1 MTAAIIR
8 QHLTTF
14 GLSEKEIDAYL
25 AVLRSGTKTTGDLA
39 DSADVST
46 GYIYDVVQTLSDRK
60 LVTID
65 ESTSP
70 TTVRARPPDE
80 VSAEFTAQIED
91 LEGAIEDA
99 YGGGDEPAGFE
110 IVRSRSTVRRRARSA
125 IETADGEVFVVVP
138 ATEFAQLKDV
148 LSDAVDRGVIVYLM
162 LVPPGVSSTLDDLD
176 DPGEVSRVLRTWSA
190 KPPVTV
196 IADETRGVV
205 GPYAVLSGRHGEE
218 SALSFTMPTI
228 AGGFLGNIMSN
239 VWPMG
244 DTEFISAPDPLPHTY
259 GFFRSSV
266 TNAAL
271 HQMEGHDLAADL
283 VVQNVESGD
292 REHHDDIPIVE
303 VRQSLVGDPTTAF
316 PTENSLVVEIDGER
330 RAVGS
335 HSGGFEPFFETYAAV
350 EVTLQER

>member
-1 MTAAIIR
+1 MTESIIR
-8 QHLTTF
+8 QHLATF

-25 AVLRSGTKTTGDLA
+25 AVLRSGTMTTGDLA
-39 DSADVST
+39 DRADVST
-46 GYIYDVVQTLSDRK
+46 GYIYDVVQTLADRK

-70 TTVRARPPDE
+70 TTVRARPPEE
-80 VSAEFTAQIED
+80 VSGEFSAQIED
-91 LEGAIEDA
+91 LEGAIDDLF
-99 YGGGDEPAGFE
+99 GGGVEAAGFE
-110 IVRSRSTVRRRARSA
+110 VVRSRSTVRRRARSA
-125 IETADGEVFVVVP
+125 IEAARGEVFIVIP
-138 ATEFAQLKDV
+138 ATEFAQLRDV
-148 LSDAVDRGVIVYLM
+148 LVDAIDRGVVVYLM
-162 LVPPGVSSTLDDLD
+162 LVPPSLESTMEALE
-176 DPGEVSRVLRTWSA
+176 DPGSVSRVLRTWSS

-196 IADETRGVV
+196 ISDETRGVV

-218 SALSFTMPTI
+218 SAVSFTMPAI

-244 DTEFISAPDPLPHTY
+244 DTEFLSNPDPLPHTY
-259 GFFRSSV
+259 EFFRSSV

-271 HQMEGHDLAADL
+271 HRMADRTLAADL
-283 VVQNVESGD
+283 LVKDVDSGSQ
-292 REHHDDIPIVE
+292 EHHENVPIVE
-303 VRQSLVGDPTTAF
+303 VRQSLVGEPTTAF

-335 HSGGFEPFFETYAAV
+335 HAGGFEPFFEKYAAV